1 MAVGSLRRGLRVFRH
16 PAQYVVAAFAA
27 ATVAGAGLLMLPFA
41 SDGSESTTFVDA
53 WFTATSAVC
62 VTGLTVLDTG
72 THWTGFGQAVI
83 LGLIQIGGLG
93 IMTLTALIV
102 VGLARRLGLRQRMI
116 AAAST
121 GSLQLG
127 EVRSI
132 LRGVA
137 LVTVVVESTVAIL
150 LTLRFWVAYDQSLGQ
165 SVWDGLFH
173 AVSAF
178 NNAGFGLRP
187 DNLVGYQDDA
197 IVLLLIAG
205 AIILGGLGFPV
216 WVQIAREPRRPR
228 RWDLH
233 AKLTVSTTIGLILA
247 GWLALAISEWS
258 NPGTLG
264 PMDVGGSL
272 LNSFFGAV
280 TPRTAGFNAI
290 DVAAMRE
297 EGRVITEMLMFI
309 GGGSGSTAGG
319 IKVTTFAVLGFVIW
333 SEVRG
338 DPDVSLFHRRI
349 PTPAQRQALT
359 VALLAAVIS
368 ATSVLLLLR
377 ITTFPLE
384 ALLFETVSAL
394 GTVGLS
400 VGITPILPDAAKVV
414 LVGLMLLGR
423 VGPPTLF
430 AALVSRESERLYRHP
445 EERPII
451 G

>member
-1 MAVGSLRRGLRVFRH
+1 MAVGSLWRGVRLFRH
-16 PAQYVVAAFAA
+16 PAQYVVAGFAA
-27 ATVAGAGLLMLPFA
+27 ATLIGAGLLMLPFA
-41 SDGSESTTFVDA
+41 SDASEPTAFVDA

-72 THWTGFGQAVI
+72 AHWTGFGQAVI
-83 LGLIQIGGLG
+83 LGLIQVGGLG

-137 LVTVVVESTVAIL
+137 LVTVVVESTVATL
-150 LTLRFWVAYDQSLGQ
+150 LTLRFWTAYDQSLGR

-197 IVLLLIAG
+197 VVLLLIAG

-247 GWLALAISEWS
+247 GWVALAISEWS

-264 PMDVGGSL
+264 SMDVGGSL
-272 LNSFFGAV
+272 LNSFFGSV
-280 TPRTAGFNAI
+280 TPRTAGFNTI
-290 DVAAMRE
+290 DIASMRE

-349 PTPAQRQALT
+349 PTQAQRQALT
-359 VALLAAVIS
+359 VALLAVVIA

-377 ITTFPLE
+377 ITSLSLD

-414 LVGLMLLGR
+414 LIGLMLLGR

>member
-1 MAVGSLRRGLRVFRH
+1 MAVGSPLRGLRIFRH
-16 PAQYVVAAFAA
+16 PAQYVVFAF
-27 ATVAGAGLLMLPFA
+27 TVATLVGAGLLMLPVA
-41 SDGSESTTFVDA
+41 SHDGQATSFIDA

-62 VTGLTVLDTG
+62 VTGLIVLDTG
-72 THWTGFGQAVI
+72 SHWTGFGQAVI
-83 LGLIQIGGLG
+83 LTLIQVGGLG

-137 LVTVVVESTVAIL
+137 LVTVVVEAAAATL
-150 LTLRFWVAYDQSLGQ
+150 LTLRFWIAYDQGLGRSL
-165 SVWDGLFH
+165 WDGVFH

-178 NNAGFGLRP
+178 NNAGFSLRS
-187 DNLVGYQDDA
+187 DSLVSYQGDA
-197 IVLLLIAG
+197 VVLLVVAG
-205 AIILGGLGFPV
+205 AVLLGGLGFPV
-216 WVQIAREPRRPR
+216 WVQIARHPRRPR

-233 AKLTVSTTIGLILA
+233 AKLTVSTTITLILA
-247 GWLALAISEWS
+247 GWAALAVSEWS

-264 PMDVGGSL
+264 SMGTGRSL
-272 LNSFFGAV
+272 LNSFFASV

-349 PTPAQRQALT
+349 PTQAQRQALT
-359 VALLAAVIS
+359 VALLAVVIG

-377 ITTFPLE
+377 ITAFSLD

-400 VGITPILPDAAKVV
+400 VGITPGLPAAADVV
-414 LVGLMLLGR
+414 LIALMLLGR

-430 AALVSRESERLYRHP
+430 AALVSRESERLYHHP

>member
-1 MAVGSLRRGLRVFRH
+1 MAVGSSLRGLRIFRH
-16 PAQYVVAAFAA
+16 PAQYVVFGFAT
-27 ATVAGAGLLMLPFA
+27 ATLVGAGLLMLPMA
-41 SDGSESTTFVDA
+41 SHDDTSTSFVDA

-72 THWTGFGQAVI
+72 GHWTGFGQAVV
-83 LGLIQIGGLG
+83 LGLIQVGGLG

-137 LVTVVVESTVAIL
+137 LVTVVVEATVAVL
-150 LTLRFWVAYDQSLGQ
+150 LTLRFWLAYDRSFGGAL
-165 SVWDGLFH
+165 WDGVFH

-178 NNAGFGLRP
+178 NNAGFGLRS
-187 DNLVGYQDDA
+187 DNLISYQDDA
-197 IVLLLIAG
+197 VVLLLVAG
-205 AIILGGLGFPV
+205 AVILGGLGFPV
-216 WVQIAREPRRPR
+216 WVQIARTPRRPHL
-228 RWDLH
+228 WDLH
-233 AKLTVSTTIGLILA
+233 AKLTITATVGLIAA
-247 GWLALAISEWS
+247 GWAALALSEWT
-258 NPGTLG
+258 NPATLG
-264 PMDVGGSL
+264 SMDTAGSL
-272 LNSFFGAV
+272 LNSFFASV

-290 DVAAMRE
+290 DVASMRE

-319 IKVTTFAVLGFVIW
+319 IKVTTFAVLAFVIW

-338 DPDVSLFHRRI
+338 DPDVSLFNRRI
-349 PTPAQRQALT
+349 PTQAQRQALT
-359 VALLAAVIS
+359 VALLAVVIA

-377 ITTFPLE
+377 ITTLPLD

-400 VGITPILPDAAKVV
+400 VGITPLLPDPAKVV
-414 LVGLMLLGR
+414 LVTLMLLGR

>member
-1 MAVGSLRRGLRVFRH
+1 MRGLRIFRH
-16 PAQYVVAAFAA
+16 PAQYVVFGFAT
-27 ATVAGAGLLMLPFA
+27 ATLVGAGLLMLPMA
-41 SDGSESTTFVDA
+41 SHDDTSTSFVDA

-72 THWTGFGQAVI
+72 GHWTGFGQAVV
-83 LGLIQIGGLG
+83 LGLIQVGGLG

-137 LVTVVVESTVAIL
+137 LVTVVVEATVAVL
-150 LTLRFWVAYDQSLGQ
+150 LTLRFWLAYDRSFGGAL
-165 SVWDGLFH
+165 WDGVFH

-178 NNAGFGLRP
+178 NNAGFGLRS
-187 DNLVGYQDDA
+187 DNLISYQDDA
-197 IVLLLIAG
+197 VVLLLVAG
-205 AIILGGLGFPV
+205 AVILGGLGFPV
-216 WVQIAREPRRPR
+216 WVQIARTPRRPHL
-228 RWDLH
+228 WDLH
-233 AKLTVSTTIGLILA
+233 AKLTITATVGLIAA
-247 GWLALAISEWS
+247 GWAALALSEWT
-258 NPGTLG
+258 NPATLG
-264 PMDVGGSL
+264 SMDTAGSL
-272 LNSFFGAV
+272 LNSFFASV

-290 DVAAMRE
+290 DVASMRE

-319 IKVTTFAVLGFVIW
+319 IKVTTFAVLAFVIW

-338 DPDVSLFHRRI
+338 DPDVSLFNRRI
-349 PTPAQRQALT
+349 PTQAQRQALT
-359 VALLAAVIS
+359 VALLAVVIA

-377 ITTFPLE
+377 ITTLPLD

-400 VGITPILPDAAKVV
+400 VGITPLLPDPAKVV
-414 LVGLMLLGR
+414 LVTLMLLGR